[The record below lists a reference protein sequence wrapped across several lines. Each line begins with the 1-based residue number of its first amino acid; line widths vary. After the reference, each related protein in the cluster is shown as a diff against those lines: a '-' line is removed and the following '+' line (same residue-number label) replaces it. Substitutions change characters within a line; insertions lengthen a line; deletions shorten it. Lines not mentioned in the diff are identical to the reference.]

1 MARSN
6 DPSKHASVRNEVR
19 QEARNAVRNDGT
31 VDALV
36 LKSVQE
42 IGRYRI
48 LEIVIPARLVPQN
61 LFGKFVLARC
71 AGLASGS
78 VRSNWDAYL
87 RRALFVI
94 GATPVPGADEATALR
109 FLVPEAADPGYDWL
123 TRLSPGDSLN
133 FLGPFGR
140 DADLGAHARRLL
152 LVSAIADAPLL
163 IPLADRM
170 LDQGGRVA
178 FIVRGPSADRS
189 LLSLLPLDVELHMAE
204 SDEQYHA
211 FLGDAMRWSD
221 ALVVCESAMSPRELA
236 GEMQKHR
243 LSSEYDYAQILMRAD
258 YVCGAGACMA
268 CVVQR
273 SDGSLTRAC
282 VHGPVFPLSDLLR

>member
-6 DPSKHASVRNEVR
+6 DPSKHANVR
-19 QEARNAVRNDGT
+19 QDARNDGT

-36 LKSVQE
+36 LKNVQE

-48 LEIVIPARLVPQN
+48 LEIGVPARLVPQN

-71 AGLASGS
+71 AGLASSS
-78 VRSNWDAYL
+78 VRSNWDIYL
-87 RRALFVI
+87 RRALFII
-94 GATPVPGADEATALR
+94 GATPIPDAGETFALR
-109 FLVPEAADPGYDWL
+109 LLIPKTADPGYDWL
-123 TRLSPGDSLN
+123 TLLAPGDSLN
-133 FLGPFGR
+133 LLGPFGR

-152 LVSAIADAPLL
+152 LLSAIADAPLL

-204 SDEQYHA
+204 SGEQYHA
-211 FLGDAMRWSD
+211 LLGKAMRWSD
-221 ALVVCESAMSPRELA
+221 ALVACESAMSPRELA
-236 GEMQKHR
+236 DEMQKVR
-243 LSSEYDYAQILMRAD
+243 LTSEYDYAQILRRAD
-258 YVCGAGACMA
+258 FVCGAGACMA

-282 VHGPVFPLSDLLR
+282 VHGPVFPLNDLLR

>member
-1 MARSN
+1 MTGLPDS
-6 DPSKHASVRNEVR
+6 PPETASTSW
-19 QEARNAVRNDGT
+19 G
-31 VDALV
+31 
-36 LKSVQE
+36 
-42 IGRYRI
+42 
-48 LEIVIPARLVPQN
+48 RLVATPI
-61 LFGKFVLARC
+61 LARMP
-71 AGLASGS
+71 
-78 VRSNWDAYL
+78 
-87 RRALFVI
+87 
-94 GATPVPGADEATALR
+94 TPTTQCQPS
-109 FLVPEAADPGYDWL
+109 L
-123 TRLSPGDSLN
+123 T
-133 FLGPFGR
+133 
-140 DADLGAHARRLL
+140 
-152 LVSAIADAPLL
+152 PLL

-178 FIVRGPSADRS
+178 FIVRPSADRS
-189 LLSLLPLDVELHMAE
+189 LLSPPLDVELHMAE